1 MSHNTLFT
9 LATEIEIND
18 TEPVLGVSFSD
29 NTNGSD
35 VQSGQI
41 IQYTLAISNTGLDAT
56 GVSAI
61 AAIDSNLN
69 APYGFTYSSCGSV
82 SQSFASSTLTFS
94 DISITSGN
102 TCTITYYAQVDFATP
117 STATITASV
126 DVSQASE

>member
-41 IQYTLAISNTGLDAT
+41 IQYTLAISNTGIDAT
-56 GVSAI
+56 GVSATAPI
-61 AAIDSNLN
+61 NSNLN
-69 APYGFTYSSCGSV
+69 NPY
-82 SQSFASSTLTFS
+82 
-94 DISITSGN
+94 
-102 TCTITYYAQVDFATP
+102 
-117 STATITASV
+117 
-126 DVSQASE
+126 